1 MQTYAELKAQHDSGD
16 ITDQE
21 FFRKLIFNGIHWM
34 NAGSLKN
41 LGELSKETTRVVKLV
56 SFDTDILPL

>member
-1 MQTYAELKAQHDSGD
+1 MQTYAELKAQHENGD

-21 FFRKLIFNGIHWM
+21 FFRTLIFNGIHWM
-34 NAGSLKN
+34 NDGSLKN